1 MQIYIPVRSGIKLSR
16 PFRPVLFSA
25 SHRPGRVFS
34 SPYEK
39 QNKGWRSFLWF
50 TQIRTC
56 IIYMCVCGDAE
67 WPHADSILSLRVGSI
82 LPVWKLRGYLGTRV
96 MSSSLSG
103 LICKHEHSPFTT
115 KKNCQRENQSKFFC
129 FLIKKKKGN
138 SISRCIESTGVS
150 PFTRTYDS
158 IFFLTSFTCPIQIG
172 YTLRY
177 WARLEIAMGLRFLSV
192 LRHRFSN
199 VLSCG
204 RTNDDLEQVA
214 RSLQD
219 ATGGKWNPIRP
230 EIDFVGAKKKWC
242 CCIQLH

>member
-1 MQIYIPVRSGIKLSR
+1 MNTP
-16 PFRPVLFSA
+16 
-25 SHRPGRVFS
+25 
-34 SPYEK
+34 
-39 QNKGWRSFLWF
+39 
-50 TQIRTC
+50 
-56 IIYMCVCGDAE
+56 
-67 WPHADSILSLRVGSI
+67 
-82 LPVWKLRGYLGTRV
+82 
-96 MSSSLSG
+96 
-103 LICKHEHSPFTT
+103 HSP
-115 KKNCQRENQSKFFC
+115 QRKTAKEK
-129 FLIKKKKGN
+129 IKKGN

-219 ATGGKWNPIRP
+219 ATGGWASSESEKNKNNGYNP
-230 EIDFVGAKKKWC
+230 FVALQYHEKSAREPNVMIYQTLNQFC
-242 CCIQLH
+242 AVAPISQ